1 MLLMKDENRTKN
13 VAGGMQAS
21 RPGGLALVVISQAAF
36 FFMAS
41 LILLFIITSSGCE
54 ITSGE
59 NVISNSG
66 TEASGSASVLAK
78 LSGYT
83 MPSEIS
89 AVPATGDGDTP
100 AEAGSVVSL
109 PAAVDGT
116 DFSNARP
123 RVYVEETLLKQ
134 FDNLE
139 NVLEA
144 IEQTN
149 YEDEID
155 TGPYKAMVAM
165 NEENEGRNQ
174 KLLEPWVVQ
183 SESVREGG
191 VNYLR
196 VRVWIES
203 RFETDGPVT
212 KGEIKI
218 YTPPT
223 RNADESYSSYGKWEM
238 HVKMDET
245 GEDEYFVASCEPGA
259 DGVSV
264 IKLYEKFS
272 DMDKDS
278 GLTLPSKVKAILYR
292 SATEGYGKIYFP
304 DFKSYYCPDCD
315 KSAGV
320 PHKTAAYAYNENY
333 LAVQEG
339 TGDSDSIVYSEPV
352 FKDRKNMVRMT
363 HRYGVFSTLTGE
375 DVLRSRSFGFPFKY
389 DANGFTRHAYY
400 GSWQGRHEVWTN
412 DGDSIPEGTA
422 VERADTPPDQAA
434 ETYTVGKTYNGVLS
448 KRTYAAAEPGDIQGI
463 PVEIWMDQDF
473 NLNYRPTD
481 GGWYYCTQMDW
492 AASPPVCAGTEYDF
506 DTEIGLNTLIVEEN
520 NSRKKVH
527 ISGWDSF
534 NSLDKT
540 YVYEG
545 ASADNG
551 NQAGFY
557 EASEVMTDFGPV
569 FRATVPRV
577 LIDTMYVQQVWVN
590 LSGSIFVE
598 YQGETL
604 GWVEKEVTYF
614 DEMTWTPVFNESGNK
629 PFSFP
634 EGKELYVNMKGVSY
648 VVQKIDGT
656 LTVKTE
662 IKTACTPQNAAA
674 IIPAA
679 TTFYDQWNPDYYST
693 YEFITDPADP
703 NFLMLVYASIG
714 DDDLDQTGAPDGVAV
729 GDIAQSSWGIEADI
743 SGVPV
748 FFNWEYD
755 SDGTMS
761 RITYLMEGSSY
772 KILDDPMRFKP
783 ITVQSLSGDQKT
795 LLLQYDGWMSGLPD
809 LHRELENSDF
819 KMTDDIKNKIINL
832 AAGTLL
838 EEDSTQGL
846 SFVLK
851 PLEISLILAAADD
864 PGDLDLTGAHDVDLN
879 TVPIFREHG
888 MGDMPVVSDVRY
900 SEGHEI
906 E

>member
-1 MLLMKDENRTKN
+1 MVCLKEENRKSSMTGRGY
-13 VAGGMQAS
+13 VQ
-21 RPGGLALVVISQAAF
+21 RLGGLALVVISQAAF
-36 FFMAS
+36 FIVAS
-41 LILLFIITSSGCE
+41 VTLLFIITSSGCE
-54 ITSGE
+54 ITTGE
-59 NVISNSG
+59 NVISSSG
-66 TEASGSASVLAK
+66 TEASGSDAVLAK

-100 AEAGSVVSL
+100 AEIGSIVSL
-109 PAAVDGT
+109 PAAADGT

-144 IEQTN
+144 IDQTN

-155 TGPYKAMVAM
+155 TGPYRAMVAM
-165 NEENEGRNQ
+165 NEESEGRSQ
-174 KLLEPWVVQ
+174 KVLESWVVQ
-183 SESVREGG
+183 SEAVKEDG
-191 VNYLR
+191 VNFLR
-196 VRVWIES
+196 VRVWIEKQ
-203 RFETDGPVT
+203 FESNAPVT
-212 KGEIKI
+212 KGEIKV

-223 RNADESYSSYGKWEM
+223 RNADGSYSSYGKWEM
-238 HVKMDET
+238 NVKMDAT
-245 GEDEYFVASCEPGA
+245 GEEDYFVASCEPGA

-264 IKLYEKFS
+264 IKSNDNF
-272 DMDKDS
+272 KDTDQES
-278 GLTLPSKVKAILYR
+278 GLELPAKVKAILYR

-304 DFKSYYCPDCD
+304 DFESYYCPDCD
-315 KSAGV
+315 KSAGI
-320 PHKTAAYAYNENY
+320 PQKTAAYAYNENY

-352 FKDRKNMVRMT
+352 FKDRNSMVRMT
-363 HRYGVFSTLTGE
+363 HRYGVFSALTGE
-375 DVLRSRSFGFPFKY
+375 DVMRSKSFGFPFKY
-389 DANGFTRHAYY
+389 SANGFIQHAYY
-400 GSWQGRHEVWTN
+400 GSWQGRHEVWTR
-412 DGDSIPEGTA
+412 DGGSIPEGTI
-422 VERADTPPDQAA
+422 VEREDISPDQAA

-448 KRTYAAAEPGDIQGI
+448 KRTYATAEPGDIQGI

-473 NLNYRPTD
+473 NLNYHSAD
-481 GGWYYCTQMDW
+481 GGWYYCTQTDW
-492 AASPPVCAGTEYDF
+492 AASPPACAGTEYDF
-506 DTEIGLNTLIVEEN
+506 DTTIGLNTLIVEEN
-520 NSRKKVH
+520 NSRKKVD

-534 NSLDKT
+534 ASTDKT

-545 ASADNG
+545 AGTENG

-557 EASEVMTDFGPV
+557 EASEVMTEFGPV

-577 LIDTMYVQQVWVN
+577 LIDTMYVRQMRVN
-590 LSGSIFVE
+590 ISGSIFVE

-604 GWVEKEVTYF
+604 GWVEREVTYF
-614 DEMTWTPVFNESGNK
+614 DEMTWTPVFNDSGSK
-629 PFSFP
+629 QLSFP
-634 EGKELYVNMKGVSY
+634 EGKELYINMKGVSY
-648 VVQKIDGT
+648 VVQKIDGV

-662 IKTACTPQNAAA
+662 IKTACTPQNAAV

-679 TTFYDQWNPDYYST
+679 TTFHDQWNPNYYST

-714 DDDLDQTGAPDGVAV
+714 DDDLDQTGTPDGVAV
-729 GDIAQSSWGIEADI
+729 GGIAQSNWGIEASI

-748 FFNWEYD
+748 SFNWEYD
-755 SDGTMS
+755 ANGTMS

-772 KILDDPMRFKP
+772 KMLDDPMRFKP

-819 KMTDDIKNKIINL
+819 KMTDDIKNKIVNL
-832 AAGTLL
+832 KAGTLL
-838 EEDSTQGL
+838 EEDSTEGL

-851 PLEISLILAAADD
+851 PLEISLILAAAAD
-864 PGDLDLTGAHDVDLN
+864 PGDLDLTGAHAVDLN

-888 MGDMPVVSDVRY
+888 MGDMPVVSDVKY